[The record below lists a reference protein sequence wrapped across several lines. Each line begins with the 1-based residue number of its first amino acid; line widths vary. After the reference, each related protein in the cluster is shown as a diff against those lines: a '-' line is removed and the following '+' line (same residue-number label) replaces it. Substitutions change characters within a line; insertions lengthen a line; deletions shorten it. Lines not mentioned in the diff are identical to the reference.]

1 MSADT
6 TDGGCEDTREAIMKA
21 TYRALRDNGSADLT
35 IQNIADEFEKSKSL
49 LYYHYETKDDLLVEF
64 LSWLIDRNAEVLE
77 GEDIGSTAELVDR
90 MVPRDMDDER
100 AGFRAA
106 FVQMRAQ
113 APSDA
118 AYREQFTLYDRLFRD
133 TLVDLIERDVEA
145 GRFRE
150 DVDAAATADALL
162 STIDGAMFRQAT
174 TDDDVMAT
182 TREGVDA
189 LLDAL
194 RSAE

>member
-6 TDGGCEDTREAIMKA
+6 AGDDCEDTREAIMKA
-21 TYRALRDNGSADLT
+21 TYRALRDNGTADLT

-64 LSWLIDRNAEVLE
+64 LSWLIDRNAEFLDS
-77 GEDIGSTAELVDR
+77 EDIETTDELVDR
-90 MVPRDMDDER
+90 MIPRDIEDER

-106 FVQMRAQ
+106 FIQMRAE
-113 APSDA
+113 AASDPD
-118 AYREQFTLYDRLFRD
+118 YREQFTLYDRLFRE
-133 TLVDLIERDVEA
+133 TLVSLLQQDIER
-145 GRFRE
+145 GRFSPLDPE
-150 DVDAAATADALL
+150 ATADALL
-162 STIDGAMFRQAT
+162 STIDGAMLRHAT

-182 TREGVDA
+182 TREAVDQW
-189 LLDAL
+189 LDGL